1 MHYSLRCGVALC
13 ALIVLL
19 TGCKQSVNN
28 TWRETKGYYNTYL
41 NTPAELEFA
50 EVDADTAEEKLAVMY
65 TPIGEELE
73 KFVRVIDAKDVF
85 PDLKWVESTMER
97 FPWLSGIAVI
107 NLEGKVLMQ
116 RPAVSMKPLKFAPL
130 LDETKEYGFRKLRG
144 YVDET
149 PLGNEAYVAMPFFSD
164 NEMKGLVVAHF
175 DARSLVE
182 LSPHS
187 EELIVLTGKHVLWT
201 GKYQFENTPFAQIDW
216 KQMLGN
222 ESYGVFNESGQSFTW
237 LVKYVG
243 EIPIVFGTAVGEESA
258 S

>member
-1 MHYSLRCGVALC
+1 LHYSLKCGVALC
-13 ALIVLL
+13 ALLVLL

-41 NTPAELEFA
+41 NTPAELKFA
-50 EVDADTAEEKLAVMY
+50 EVDAETAEENLAVMY

-85 PDLKWVESTMER
+85 PDLAWVDATTKR
-97 FPWLSGIAVI
+97 FPWLSGVAVV

-116 RPAVSMKPLKFAPL
+116 RPAVSMKPLNVAPL
-130 LDETKEYGFRKLRG
+130 LDENKKYGFRKLRG

-149 PLGNEAYVAMPFFSD
+149 PLGNEAYVAMPFFVD

-175 DARSLVE
+175 DVRSLVE
-182 LSPHS
+182 LSPKP
-187 EELIVLTGKHVLWT
+187 EELVILAGEKVLWS
-201 GKYQFENTPFAQIDW
+201 GKYQFESTPFAQINW
-216 KQMLGN
+216 QQMLGE
-222 ESYGVFNESGQSFTW
+222 ESYGVVTESGNSYTW
-237 LVKYVG
+237 LVRYLG
-243 EIPIVFGTAVGEESA
+243 DIPIVFGTATSQETA

>member
-13 ALIVLL
+13 ALLVLL

-50 EVDADTAEEKLAVMY
+50 EVDVEAAEDNLAAMY

-85 PDLKWVESTMER
+85 PDLAWVDATMKR
-97 FPWLSGIAVI
+97 FPWLSGIAVV
-107 NLEGKVLMQ
+107 NLEGNVLMQ
-116 RPAVSMKPLKFAPL
+116 RPSVSMKPLNFAPL
-130 LDETKEYGFRKLRG
+130 LDENKDYGFRALRG

-149 PLGNEAYVAMPFFSD
+149 PLGNEAYVAMPFFVD

-175 DARSLVE
+175 DARNLVE
-182 LSPHS
+182 LSPNP
-187 EELIVLTGKHVLWT
+187 EELVVLSGKKMLWS
-201 GKYQFENTPFAQIDW
+201 GKYNFESTPFAQINW
-216 KQMLGN
+216 EEMLSE
-222 ESYGVFNESGQSFTW
+222 ESHGVFEESGNSYTW
-237 LVKYVG
+237 LVRYVG
-243 EIPIVFGTAVGEESA
+243 NIPMIFGTAIVEASA